1 MSRKFFKKILVRIQ
15 QSAILSKKSA
25 PLSRFEQG
33 FPRYINDDLTR
44 KLNVVNKVLATKEA
58 SDYDQRSHLKVPA
71 LFEYKVQLW
80 FHLHLQVQFQ

>member
-1 MSRKFFKKILVRIQ
+1 MRFFQKKVH
-15 QSAILSKKSA
+15 
-25 PLSRFEQG
+25 
-33 FPRYINDDLTR
+33 RYQDLNKDFQEISNDDLTR

-71 LFEYKVQLW
+71 LFEYKLQLW